1 MLNSN
6 ISNIR
11 LNSNTSEKENLAHR
25 IARYAHEGQM
35 YGNKG
40 YFKHH
45 ILGVVRNVELYCR
58 DNQIPVGT
66 KKYSLLKISAY
77 LHDAMEDSHIG
88 EGFIRENFGDEIL
101 EVVRHLTREDDETY
115 FEYINRVKENEYARV
130 VKVADIKFNLEEC
143 LKAGGVD
150 GEGTLKLVERYKKAL
165 RVLSVGEQG

>member
-58 DNQIPVGT
+58 DNQIYVGT
-66 KKYSLLKISAY
+66 EKYYLLKISAY

-88 EGFIRENFGDEIL
+88 EGLIRENFGDEIL
-101 EVVRHLTREDDETY
+101 GVVEHLTRKDDETY
-115 FEYINRVKENEYARV
+115 FEFIHRVKENEYARI

-150 GEGTLKLVERYKKAL
+150 GEGMVERYKKAL
-165 RVLSVGEQG
+165 SILTIGE

>member
-1 MLNSN
+1 MKLEE
-6 ISNIR
+6 IYTVFY
-11 LNSNTSEKENLAHR
+11 NSNTSEKENLAHR

-58 DNQIPVGT
+58 DNQIYVGT
-66 KKYSLLKISAY
+66 EKYYLLKISAY

-101 EVVRHLTREDDETY
+101 EVVEHLTRKDDETY
-115 FEYINRVKENEYARV
+115 FEYIHRVKENEYARI

-150 GEGTLKLVERYKKAL
+150 GEGMVERYKKAL

>member
-1 MLNSN
+1 MLNSNISN

-88 EGFIRENFGDEIL
+88 EGFIREAFGDEIL
-101 EVVRHLTREDDETY
+101 EVVECLTRKDDETY
-115 FEYINRVKENEYARV
+115 FEYIQRVKENEYARV
-130 VKVADIKFNLEEC
+130 VKIADIKFNLEEC
-143 LKAGGVD
+143 ALSGCLKAGGV
-150 GEGTLKLVERYKKAL
+150 VERYKKAL
-165 RVLSVGEQG
+165 GILEGEQK